1 MYDQTLEIPAPPIVG
16 AGIFLIQGRNE
27 GIMTDRMEVFL
38 DMFRTEP
45 PGYIQELERYAKAE
59 EVPVIRRGTRD
70 VLRFMLRTE
79 KPERVLE
86 VGTAIGYSAL
96 FMSEC
101 LPEKSRITTIEKVE
115 MRLVEARK
123 NLAKYDTKHRIRLL
137 EGDAAQLLHQLAEK
151 KETFDFIFMDA
162 AKGQYLNF
170 LPDVLEILEPGGFLV
185 SDNILHEGDVLE
197 SRYAVTRRDRTIHGR
212 MREYL
217 RVLTHHEQLETICLS
232 IGDGMTIS
240 RKEEAVNEET

>member
-1 MYDQTLEIPAPPIVG
+1 MDQE
-16 AGIFLIQGRNE
+16 
-27 GIMTDRMEVFL
+27 RMEVFL
-38 DMFRTEP
+38 GKYRETP
-45 PGYIQELERYAKAE
+45 PAYIVELERQALAD

-70 VLRFMLRTE
+70 VLRYLLRTGR
-79 KPERVLE
+79 PAQVLE

-96 FMSEC
+96 CMKEY
-101 LPEKSRITTIEKVE
+101 LPETARITTIEKVE

-123 NLAKYDTKHRIRLL
+123 NRKKCDSEGRSPRL
-137 EGDAAQLLHQLAEK
+137 EGDAAAVLGCLVERGK
-151 KETFDFIFMDA
+151 SYDFIFMDA

-170 LPDVLEILEPGGFLV
+170 LPDVLKLLSEGGTLV

-217 RVLTHHEQLETICLS
+217 QVLMDTEELETICLS

-240 RKEEAVNEET
+240 RKMQPLRKGDIHGAE

>member
-1 MYDQTLEIPAPPIVG
+1 MDQE
-16 AGIFLIQGRNE
+16 
-27 GIMTDRMEVFL
+27 RMEVFL
-38 DMFRTEP
+38 GKYRETP
-45 PGYIQELERYAKAE
+45 PAYIVELERQALAD

-70 VLRFMLRTE
+70 VLRFLRRTGR
-79 KPERVLE
+79 PAQVLE

-96 FMSEC
+96 CMKEY
-101 LPEKSRITTIEKVE
+101 LPETSRITTIEKVE

-123 NLAKYDTKHRIRLL
+123 NLKKFDSEGRITLL
-137 EGDAAQLLHQLAEK
+137 EGDAADVLRGLVEQGK
-151 KETFDFIFMDA
+151 SYDFIFMDA

-170 LPDVLEILEPGGFLV
+170 LPDVLKLLSEGGTLV

-217 RVLTHHEQLETICLS
+217 QVLMDTEELETICLS

-240 RKEEAVNEET
+240 RKKQPLRKGDIHGAE

>member
-1 MYDQTLEIPAPPIVG
+1 MDQE
-16 AGIFLIQGRNE
+16 
-27 GIMTDRMEVFL
+27 RMEVFL
-38 DMFRTEP
+38 GKYRETP
-45 PGYIQELERYAKAE
+45 PAYIVELERQALAD

-70 VLRFMLRTE
+70 VLRFLLRTGR
-79 KPERVLE
+79 PAQVLE

-96 FMSEC
+96 CMKEY
-101 LPEKSRITTIEKVE
+101 LPETSRITTIEKVE

-123 NLAKYDTKHRIRLL
+123 NLKKFDSEGRITLL
-137 EGDAAQLLHQLAEK
+137 EGDAADVLRGLVEQGK
-151 KETFDFIFMDA
+151 SYDFIFMDA

-170 LPDVLEILEPGGFLV
+170 LPDVLKLLSEGGTLV

-217 RVLTHHEQLETICLS
+217 QVLMDTEELETICLS

-240 RKEEAVNEET
+240 RKKQPLRKGDIHGAE